1 MNEPANREE
10 MMESVALYALGVLPR
25 EEAALIAAFI
35 ANDLEARREYLDLRA
50 AADAIAHSADE
61 PVDSATSSR
70 MKERLM
76 ARVRAAASGQTAAR
90 SRVQAAYPAWIWGTG
105 LATAAAVVFSVVTVA
120 QDVNLRGNLAAAQR
134 RIQVL
139 AAQNSQIERVAAQDR
154 RTLTDL
160 LAPDA
165 KRYEVAAGTV
175 VVRRDRIYFAFS
187 KLPPPPKGHVYQAWT
202 APKGSTTVAPS
213 VTFSPNADG
222 VAVVALPVDATR
234 VGAVAVSVE
243 PEGGSKAPTTT
254 PTFVKPLT

>member
-1 MNEPANREE
+1 MNEPANRAEL
-10 MMESVALYALGVLPR
+10 MESVALYALGVLPR

-50 AADAIAHSADE
+50 AADALAHSAEE

-76 ARVRAAASGQTAAR
+76 ARVRATPPGETVRTRA
-90 SRVQAAYPAWIWGTG
+90 QAAYPAWIWGSG
-105 LATAAAVVFSVVTVA
+105 LATAAAVVISVLTAA
-120 QDVNLRGNLAAAQR
+120 QDFNLRADLRTAQS

-139 AAQNSQIERVAAQDR
+139 SAQNRQIERVAAQDR

-187 KLPPPPKGHVYQAWT
+187 KLPAPPKGHVYQAWT
-202 APKGSTTVAPS
+202 AAKGAPGMAPS
-213 VTFSPNADG
+213 VTFAPNADG

-243 PEGGSKAPTTT
+243 PDGGSKAPTTT

>member
-1 MNEPANREE
+1 MNERANRDA

-25 EEAALIAAFI
+25 EEAALVAAFI

-50 AADAIAHSADE
+50 AADSLAYSADE

-76 ARVRAAASGQTAAR
+76 ARVRSTASGEPAR
-90 SRVQAAYPAWIWGTG
+90 SRAQAAYPAWIWGTG
-105 LATAAAVVFSVVTVA
+105 LAAAAAVVISVLTAA
-120 QDVNLRGNLAAAQR
+120 QDVNLRGNLASAQR

-139 AAQNSQIERVAAQDR
+139 AAQNRQIERVAAQDR

-202 APKGSTTVAPS
+202 APKGSTIVAPS
-213 VTFSPNADG
+213 VTFAPNADG

-243 PEGGSKAPTTT
+243 PDGGSKAPTTT
-254 PTFVKPLT
+254 PTFIKPLT

>member
-1 MNEPANREE
+1 MNEPVNRDE

-70 MKERLM
+70 MKERLV
-76 ARVRAAASGQTAAR
+76 ARVRSAASGETAR
-90 SRVQAAYPAWIWGTG
+90 SRAQAAYPAWIWGMG

-120 QDVNLRGNLAAAQR
+120 QDVNLRGNLATAQR

-187 KLPPPPKGHVYQAWT
+187 KLPAPPKGHVYQAWT

-213 VTFSPNADG
+213 VTFAPNADG